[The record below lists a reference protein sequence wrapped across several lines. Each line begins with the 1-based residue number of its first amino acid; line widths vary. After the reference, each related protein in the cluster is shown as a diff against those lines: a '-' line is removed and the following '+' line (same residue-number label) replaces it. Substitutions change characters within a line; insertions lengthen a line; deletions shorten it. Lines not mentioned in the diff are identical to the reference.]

1 MRIKTVYSCSTALIF
16 LLAWF
21 SADAVMAGGYNSG
34 FKNSSYGRSWSGCY
48 LGLQG
53 GYGLSEIS
61 GIGSQYDGSSPGA
74 YKLDLNGFVGGLY
87 AGCNRQSG
95 RTVLGL
101 ESDIEYSNADGDSVF
116 YDPTPMAYLKTV
128 EYDWLGSVRARAGF
142 VASDALFYLTAGWAY
157 SKSNHTITQ
166 PGSAFYHEYS
176 KNRDGWTLG
185 GGIEKFISNRFIARL
200 EYRYSQLEGFT
211 HLNSANNSRDAVD
224 DTDISVVR
232 LGIAAK
238 F

>member
-101 ESDIEYSNADGDSVF
+101 EADIEYSNADGEAVS
-116 YDPTPMAYLKTV
+116 KTM
-128 EYDWLGSVRARAGF
+128 EYDWLGSIRARAGL
-142 VASDALFYLTAGWAY
+142 VAGDALFYLTAGWAY
-157 SKSNHTITQ
+157 SKSNQTITGN
-166 PGSAFYHEYS
+166 GSSFDEYS
-176 KNRDGWTLG
+176 EQREGWTLG
-185 GGIEKFISNRFIARL
+185 GGIEKLLSGRLMTRL
-200 EYRYSQLEGFT
+200 EYRFSQFDGFT
-211 HLNSANNSRDAVD
+211 HVNSASNSRDVVD
-224 DTDISVVR
+224 DTDLSIVR